1 MDNLNGIV
9 AFVRTAETLSFV
21 AAGRKLGISASA
33 VGKTIAKLERSLGVR
48 LFHRTT
54 RRVTLTE
61 EGRHF
66 HERCHRILEEL
77 RDAEATLSA
86 SAQTPR
92 GRLRVSLPVIGYR
105 FLLPVLPVLPAFS
118 ARYPDIELDLDFN
131 DRLVDVVEGGFDAVI
146 RSGQLS
152 DSSLMSRRLGPFRFV
167 LCASPDYL
175 ARAGVPRGLADLAAH
190 EGVRYRFPTTG
201 KLQPWSL
208 LPDGGEPPNLRCA
221 MTCNNM
227 EALRGAVIA
236 GFGIGFMPDF
246 LARDALAAGSLVEVL
261 EPHSIAPGQFSI
273 LWPSSRQL
281 SPKLR
286 VFVDF
291 MCEHLFPA
299 P

>member
-33 VGKTIAKLERSLGVR
+33 VGKTIARLERSLGVR

-105 FLLPVLPVLPAFS
+105 FLLPVLPAFS
-118 ARYPDIELDLDFN
+118 TRYPDIELDLDFN

-167 LCASPDYL
+167 LCASPGYL

>member
-105 FLLPVLPVLPAFS
+105 FLLPVLLAFS

>member
-33 VGKTIAKLERSLGVR
+33 VGKTIARLERSLGVR

-105 FLLPVLPVLPAFS
+105 FLLPVLPAFS

-201 KLQPWSL
+201 KLQHWSL

>member
-33 VGKTIAKLERSLGVR
+33 VGKTIARLERSLGVR

-105 FLLPVLPVLPAFS
+105 FLLPVLPAFS

>member
-33 VGKTIAKLERSLGVR
+33 VGKTIARLERSLGVR

-105 FLLPVLPVLPAFS
+105 FLLPVLPAFS

-208 LPDGGEPPNLRCA
+208 LPDGGEPPKLRCA